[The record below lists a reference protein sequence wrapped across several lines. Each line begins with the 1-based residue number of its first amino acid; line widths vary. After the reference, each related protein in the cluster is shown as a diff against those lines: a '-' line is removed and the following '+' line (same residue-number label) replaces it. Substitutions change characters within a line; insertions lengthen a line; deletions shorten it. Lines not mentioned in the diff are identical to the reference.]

1 METSEEGEE
10 STQIHQ
16 LIKVGEIP
24 KYVDISVYKDT
35 DGNKENALASVRVNI
50 KQNMIKYKLINKK

>member
-50 KQNMIKYKLINKK
+50 K

>member
-1 METSEEGEE
+1 METSEEGQE
-10 STQIHQ
+10 SIQIHQ

-35 DGNKENALASVRVNI
+35 DGNRKNVLASVRVNI
-50 KQNMIKYKLINKK
+50 K